1 MYGTKT
7 LKNSVKIAYSH
18 SCIYNCKY
26 IYEFHCLTTCLQ
38 KCQSAKTQFKYWRPR
53 LTPSYL
59 PAFTTPPPPP
69 PTLTWIVFLP
79 SQSLHD
85 YSTFPQNLSV
95 TIPLDVTWLFLFFSL
110 LSLTNSSPLAISLTV
125 RSSSPHPF
133 FTLPLTPFLD
143 YSSFPHFLSLLFLLT
158 PHFPYFLS
166 RLFSLNSLFLL
177 PYSYLI
183 AYSSCPSNFI
193 AIHSCS
199 YYLTSLIAIPTISHS
214 S

>member
-69 PTLTWIVFLP
+69 TLTWIVFLP

-125 RSSSPHPF
+125 HPHLTHFLLFLWLLSLTIPHSLTSSHLCFCLLLISLTSFLGCSPSTHYSSSP
-133 FTLPLTPFLD
+133 
-143 YSSFPHFLSLLFLLT
+143 
-158 PHFPYFLS
+158 
-166 RLFSLNSLFLL
+166 
-177 PYSYLI
+177 I
-183 AYSSCPSNFI
+183 A
-193 AIHSCS
+193 
-199 YYLTSLIAIPTISHS
+199 TSLPILPVPLIS
-214 S
+214 